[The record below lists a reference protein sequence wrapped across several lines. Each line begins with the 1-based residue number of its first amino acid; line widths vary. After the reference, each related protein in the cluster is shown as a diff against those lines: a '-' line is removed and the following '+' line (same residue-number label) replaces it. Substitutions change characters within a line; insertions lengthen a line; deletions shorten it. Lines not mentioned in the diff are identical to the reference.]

1 MRRRRTSLSFL
12 NSVIVGIVTGTLVIG
27 VRFAFFEFNN
37 LRQEIQASNSLITKI
52 LWVVLTIGFALLIA
66 FLLKHN
72 SSSKQSGEDQVQAQL
87 LGLSKPQPLNLIIA
101 KIIGTLGSA
110 FAGLP
115 LGHGGPSMQIGAH
128 VGKLMTTKANKD
140 KEKTM
145 MLSGQAAGFAGA
157 FSAPLSG
164 IIFNIELINRSF
176 TFMMVLPA
184 LAASVI
190 ADLLARHVFNLP
202 PILNISL
209 TNSLPF
215 SNYHY
220 LVILAV
226 LVGLLGVFF
235 NVTLQKTTQWLHR
248 LRMDPSIFIY
258 ISFGLSILL
267 FFVFPSA
274 QGPLLDFG
282 TTGIL
287 ALVILLVVRFIF
299 SIISFQ
305 SNAMGGLFL
314 VLMMI
319 GGLFGQ
325 LFGTVMA
332 HYGLIDAMY
341 INNLIVFGMAA
352 MISASMRAPLFA
364 IVLMVELSNSS
375 VLILPLAIAALVS
388 TIVASQLSV
397 LPFYANQL
405 SQYAGIKPELRTV
418 DRVVTE
424 VYLSLD
430 SDLDQKRIMDLKL
443 PHGTLIIS
451 IYRYGKEINVDG
463 QVRLQAGD
471 LVSLVSREDQQHLIT
486 EMFH

>member
-184 LAASVI
+184 LAASII
-190 ADLLARHVFNLP
+190 AGLLARDVFNLP
-202 PILNISL
+202 PILNIPL

-235 NVTLQKTTQWLHR
+235 NVALQKSAQWLHR
-248 LRMDPSIFIY
+248 LRMDPSIFVY

-267 FFVFPSA
+267 FFVF
-274 QGPLLDFG
+274 
-282 TTGIL
+282 
-287 ALVILLVVRFIF
+287 F
-299 SIISFQ
+299 SRSFH
-305 SNAMGGLFL
+305 SNPM
-314 VLMMI
+314 
-319 GGLFGQ
+319 
-325 LFGTVMA
+325 
-332 HYGLIDAMY
+332 
-341 INNLIVFGMAA
+341 
-352 MISASMRAPLFA
+352 PW
-364 IVLMVELSNSS
+364 
-375 VLILPLAIAALVS
+375 
-388 TIVASQLSV
+388 VAC
-397 LPFYANQL
+397 FWY
-405 SQYAGIKPELRTV
+405 
-418 DRVVTE
+418 
-424 VYLSLD
+424 
-430 SDLDQKRIMDLKL
+430 
-443 PHGTLIIS
+443 
-451 IYRYGKEINVDG
+451 
-463 QVRLQAGD
+463 
-471 LVSLVSREDQQHLIT
+471 
-486 EMFH
+486 